1 MERIKSLS
9 EERIIIEAKINGEAA
24 CFLVDTGASVGM
36 IDYDQHKDYGLK
48 VGRKYSGTII
58 GAGGRMKNVR
68 HCDTFVELKGKT
80 IPQFLFADIS
90 SVVESIERETGVK
103 ILGIIALP
111 QMKWAGINIDTNS
124 GEIWLE
130 D

>member
-9 EERIIIEAKINGEAA
+9 KERIIIEATINGEAA
-24 CFLVDTGASVGM
+24 CFLIDTGASVGL
-36 IDYDQHKDYGLK
+36 IDYDQRNDYGLK

-80 IPQFLFADIS
+80 IPQFLLADIS

-103 ILGIIALP
+103 ILGIISLP
-111 QMKWAGINIDTNS
+111 QMKWAGIGVDANS
-124 GEIWLE
+124 NEIIVE
-130 D
+130 

>member
-9 EERIIIEAKINGEAA
+9 EERIIVEAKINGDAA

-36 IDYDQHKDYGLK
+36 IDYDQRNDYDLK

-90 SVVESIERETGVK
+90 SIVESIERETGIK
-103 ILGIIALP
+103 ILGIISLP
-111 QMKWAGINIDTNS
+111 QMKWAGIGIDANS
-124 GEIWLE
+124 NEIIVE
-130 D
+130 

>member
-9 EERIIIEAKINGEAA
+9 EERIIIEATINGEVA
-24 CFLVDTGASVGM
+24 CFLIDTGASVGM
-36 IDYDQHKDYGLK
+36 IDYCQHNDYGLK

-68 HCDTFVELKGKT
+68 HCDTFVELKGKV

-111 QMKWAGINIDTNS
+111 QMKWAGIGVDANS
-124 GEIWLE
+124 NEIIVE
-130 D
+130 